1 MMSKQILAQRYEL
14 IERIGDGGMAS
25 VYRAHDQLLDRYVAV
40 KILHPQFAN
49 DEDFIVRFRKE
60 AQGAAKLSHANIVN
74 IYDVGECDN
83 QYFIVMEYVEGETLK
98 NKIQREKTLS
108 IEAVL
113 DIGGQIVGALEHAHT
128 HNLIHCDIKPH
139 NILIKP
145 NGQVK
150 VADFG
155 IARAASSTTMTY
167 SGNVVGS
174 VHYISPEQA
183 QGNSIT
189 PKSDI
194 YSLGVVFYEMLTGRV
209 PFQGENVVS
218 IALKHLQE
226 QPQPIHEL
234 RPEVPPVLEAIVLK
248 AMEKDPQKRFSST
261 QLIVDIQNAQKQLF
275 PNEDAAEDPY
285 ATRVIPRVALNNIRN
300 SSPNTAARIPAKPSI
315 LKTKKF
321 MAILVVILIAGFF
334 AGAFLSFGKFWSSE
348 DIKVPNVVGK
358 TVDEAKETLIGKNL
372 RVEIKEIDSNDVVKG
387 YVVSQTP
394 KADSVVKAERLVTI
408 YVSKGS
414 EEVSVPDITGFTKQD
429 AENQLNK
436 VGLSLGVVKE
446 EYSDKKAGTVLRQD
460 PMPGSKLTK
469 GKAIDLVVSKGPE
482 IKTGNVPDVT
492 GNTLSVARIM
502 LEKAGFVIGNIQ
514 EQESD
519 KAAGTVLDQS
529 PKAGEM
535 LKEKSA
541 VNLIVA
547 KSKDT
552 KKENTSTSKKENST
566 TKAPSKTG
574 DSVIKE

>member
-1 MMSKQILAQRYEL
+1 MSKQILAQRYEL

-275 PNEDAAEDPY
+275 PNEDAVEDPY
-285 ATRVIPRVALNNIRN
+285 ATRVIPRATLNNIRN
-300 SSPNTAARIPAKPSI
+300 SSPNTVARTPAKPSI

-541 VNLIVA
+541 VNLVVA

-552 KKENTSTSKKENST
+552 KKESTSTSKKENST

-574 DSVIKE
+574 DSAIKE

>member
-446 EYSDKKAGTVLRQD
+446 EYSEKKAGTVLRQD

-541 VNLIVA
+541 VNLVVA

-552 KKENTSTSKKENST
+552 KKESTSTSKKENSA

-574 DSVIKE
+574 DSAIKE

>member
-275 PNEDAAEDPY
+275 PNEDAVEDPY
-285 ATRVIPRVALNNIRN
+285 ATRVIPRAALNNIRN
-300 SSPNTAARIPAKPSI
+300 SSPNTVARTPAKPSI

-446 EYSDKKAGTVLRQD
+446 EYSEKKAGTVLRQD

-541 VNLIVA
+541 VNLVVA

-552 KKENTSTSKKENST
+552 KKESTSTSKKENSA

-574 DSVIKE
+574 DSAIKE

>member
-275 PNEDAAEDPY
+275 PNEDAVEDPY
-285 ATRVIPRVALNNIRN
+285 ATRVIPRAALNNIRN
-300 SSPNTAARIPAKPSI
+300 SSPNTVARTPAKPSI

-408 YVSKGS
+408 YVSKGG

-446 EYSDKKAGTVLRQD
+446 EYSEKKAGTVLRQD

-541 VNLIVA
+541 VNLVVA

-552 KKENTSTSKKENST
+552 KKESTSTSKKENSA

-574 DSVIKE
+574 DSAIKE